1 MLVLSFTDL
10 FTTLMEVVSEV
21 VTGETGSAQNKHRS
35 FTKPGA
41 QPCWVLKV
49 YCHHFWL
56 QTPPHQKPVMEGPRG
71 RDSLTSLLSL
81 PWLPCLSLVVP
92 NTEGEY
98 RVGDLVLSGHILD
111 NMTLVG
117 RSQGSAKVLPCTG
130 PAVMLDTSHPTEE
143 KPTLCHKG
151 QRLKKKWFKQ

>member
-1 MLVLSFTDL
+1 MLGVKSLLPSLLAPNPTSPKASDGR
-10 FTTLMEVVSEV
+10 TK
-21 VTGETGSAQNKHRS
+21 GER
-35 FTKPGA
+35 
-41 QPCWVLKV
+41 QP
-49 YCHHFWL
+49 
-56 QTPPHQKPVMEGPRG
+56 
-71 RDSLTSLLSL
+71 DLTSLPPLASMPL
-81 PWLPCLSLVVP
+81 LVVP

-151 QRLKKKWFKQ
+151 QRLKRKWFKQ